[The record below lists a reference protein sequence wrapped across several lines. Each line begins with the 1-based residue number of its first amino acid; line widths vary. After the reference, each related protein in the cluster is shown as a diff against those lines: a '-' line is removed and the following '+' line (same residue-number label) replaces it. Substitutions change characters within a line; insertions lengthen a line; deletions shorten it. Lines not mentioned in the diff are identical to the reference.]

1 MAHNLTIRKDGTVEF
16 AYVKENPW
24 HGLGKYLGGEPITR
38 EVMLREAGLDW
49 TVELRP
55 LMYPIPADAKY
66 QVVESHVAT
75 IRADTNELLGL
86 VSKDYKPIQQREAFD
101 FMDRLVEAAGG
112 AHYETA
118 GSLKGGQQVFALV
131 KLPEVIEVTR
141 QDLVGQYLLLVN
153 GHDGGHAF
161 RCGFT
166 PIRVVCDNTLSA
178 SLARW
183 ERSLQDWVTVR
194 HVGDVPAK
202 VEEARRILGLSV
214 KFFQVAGE
222 YYRRMSLRDIDAA
235 GARAYFESVLPLP
248 DRLQPADEASDS
260 ERGRN
265 LIRLDQARQTHQLL
279 VQLFDGE
286 ASGGSLPGVR
296 GTLWGAYNAVTEYV
310 DHVRGATRKGEPRR
324 GAFEGAV
331 MGEGARIKQR
341 AFDEAMAILKN

>member
-24 HGLGKYLGGEPITR
+24 HGLGKYLGDAPVTR

-49 TVELRP
+49 TVELRELFFELP
-55 LMYPIPADAKY
+55 NTGARVPIG
-66 QVVESHVAT
+66 SHVAT
-75 IRADTNELLGL
+75 IRGDTNELLGL

-131 KLPEVIEVTR
+131 KLPEVIEVTS
-141 QDLVGQYLLLVN
+141 QDHVGQYLLLLN
-153 GHDGGHAF
+153 SHDGATAF

-183 ERSLQDWVTVR
+183 ERALADWITVR
-194 HVGDVPAK
+194 HVGAVDAK
-202 VEEARRILGLSV
+202 IEEARRLLGLSI
-214 KFFQVAGE
+214 KFFQVAGG
-222 YYRRMSLRDIDAA
+222 YYKAMSAREIGNA
-235 GARAYFESVLPLP
+235 GARAYFSSVLPMP
-248 DRLQPADEASDS
+248 EAPADDAPDS
-260 ERGRN
+260 ERGRH
-265 LIRLDQARQTHQLL
+265 LIRLDQAKQTQQLL
-279 VQLFDGE
+279 AQLFAGE
-286 ASGGSLPGVR
+286 ASGGSLPGVA
-296 GTLWGAYNAVTEYV
+296 GTLWGAYNAITEWV
-310 DHVRGATRKGEPRR
+310 DHVRVATRKGEPRR

-331 MGEGARIKQR
+331 FGEGARIKQR
-341 AFDEAMAILKN
+341 AFDEAVALLK